1 MAFQALNVVSL
12 KQRVLKVDTSQKIR
26 WTFDLFPRVIVR
38 VSKDEAM
45 LTEVRLI
52 EMVKEALRAH
62 DRNEYERLSADG
74 SLDLVARL
82 KADAAMETRNWL
94 MERARDE
101 ALASNVETLERVQR
115 QMMKNRQANE
125 IAIAQA
131 TEFGRDDAGHVY

>member
-1 MAFQALNVVSL
+1 
-12 KQRVLKVDTSQKIR
+12 
-26 WTFDLFPRVIVR
+26 
-38 VSKDEAM
+38 M
-45 LTEVRLI
+45 LTEAKLI
-52 EMVKEALRAH
+52 DMVKEALRAH
-62 DRNEYERLSADG
+62 DRNDYERLSADG

-94 MERARDE
+94 MECARDE

-131 TEFGRDDAGHVY
+131 TEFGRDAAGLFI